1 MRFELVGVDGLVDF
15 EVELLVFMLVDVC
28 EWLKLI
34 KDMFF
39 LDLD

>member
-15 EVELLVFMLVDVC
+15 EVELLVFMLVGVC

-39 LDLD
+39 LDLQ